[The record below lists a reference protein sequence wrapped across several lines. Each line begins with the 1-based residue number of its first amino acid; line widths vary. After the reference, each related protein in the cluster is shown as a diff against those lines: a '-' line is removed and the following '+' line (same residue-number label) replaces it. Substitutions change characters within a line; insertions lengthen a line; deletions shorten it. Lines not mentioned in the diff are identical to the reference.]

1 MKPGPL
7 SLQVNL
13 TKSLNLTEPAVRMKS
28 SRSHGLTCVYKV
40 EARDL
45 VARASMSI
53 YSQMT
58 HDSSRDEKDGSE
70 GEEWQRDLS
79 TEKLS
84 GGGREKEIAT
94 DH

>member
-1 MKPGPL
+1 
-7 SLQVNL
+7 
-13 TKSLNLTEPAVRMKS
+13 
-28 SRSHGLTCVYKV
+28 
-40 EARDL
+40 
-45 VARASMSI
+45 MSI